1 MFFLSIK
8 IKIVSCFLSS
18 IDQAIASPNQI
29 YNQNTKK
36 QKQKQNKEK
45 KKPKT
50 QRMSK
55 EFYCVKPSCS
65 DAVSTESYN
74 STSLFFILPALPFL
88 ECHVQEFTDSIN
100 FLSLSPFTYS
110 NTFETGR
117 YYLCIN

>member
-45 KKPKT
+45 KKAKNPKNV
-50 QRMSK
+50 QG
-55 EFYCVKPSCS
+55 
-65 DAVSTESYN
+65 
-74 STSLFFILPALPFL
+74 IL
-88 ECHVQEFTDSIN
+88 
-100 FLSLSPFTYS
+100 
-110 NTFETGR
+110 
-117 YYLCIN
+117 LC